1 MAKTNTSPATLNPAE
16 GSDYLVWL
24 EQVPL
29 KERKRIAR
37 LLEEHKVQDYV
48 SLITFSQA
56 IMIKIVEGTITPVIA
71 RELRYWAELLF
82 TVIAT
87 ENSAA
92 GTPENAQQDIITSLL
107 MVQQSVKTQPL
118 MVPERERVVLMA
130 EGE

>member
-37 LLEEHKVQDYV
+37 LQ
-48 SLITFSQA
+48 
-56 IMIKIVEGTITPVIA
+56 GTITPVIA